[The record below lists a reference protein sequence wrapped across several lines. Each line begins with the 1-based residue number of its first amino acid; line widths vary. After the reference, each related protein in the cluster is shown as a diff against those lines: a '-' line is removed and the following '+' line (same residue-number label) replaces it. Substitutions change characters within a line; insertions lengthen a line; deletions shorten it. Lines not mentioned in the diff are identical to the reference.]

1 MPIDLNSID
10 LIFSLIYED
19 LGGFIEGTPSN
30 HILVASLKLG
40 KVHTTRL
47 GIL

>member
-19 LGGFIEGTPSN
+19 SVGFIEGLPAKFFFPCVK
-30 HILVASLKLG
+30 ILLG
-40 KVHTTRL
+40 GTHN
-47 GIL
+47 